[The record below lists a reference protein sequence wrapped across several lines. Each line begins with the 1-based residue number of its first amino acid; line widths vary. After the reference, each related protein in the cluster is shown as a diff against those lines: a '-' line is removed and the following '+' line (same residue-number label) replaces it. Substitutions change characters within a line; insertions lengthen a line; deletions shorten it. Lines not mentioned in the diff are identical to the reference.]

1 MQTSVQT
8 TVAGTVRSAAVITV
22 ITVLA
27 RAFSFGR
34 EIAAAA
40 AFGVSADFD
49 VFFIAFLVPSFFIF
63 AIVACTG
70 PAMIPVLMMARL
82 KGGDEA
88 LRAIVARANGVGLV
102 GFCGVGL
109 LAALGSPVYLPL
121 LAAHV
126 TAEQM
131 VLAQQWALLL
141 CLLIPLCGLA
151 AVWTAIANAQGSLAL
166 PAGVPMLTPL
176 VTILM
181 LNVFAEPYGA
191 WALVAG
197 ALLGVLLELVLLG
210 ILLQRRRLLVVPRLR
225 STPQRGFEGA
235 FAMLFVGAAIL
246 GLIPTADQAMAATI
260 GPGAITGIIFGGRLV
275 SLTGSIGALAL
286 GTAVLPAFTAL
297 AAQLDWAALRGLLRR
312 CVGLTL
318 LLTVPTS
325 VLVAWLSLP
334 IVEIAFQRGQF
345 TSDDAQLVATVQAFY
360 ILQTPTYLGWIVLAR
375 VLAAMR
381 RTFLLLVLSAMAAA
395 LNVGLNFHF
404 MQAYGVAGI
413 ALATALV
420 FCLLFLAT
428 LAATHYCLPAHT
440 PEWKS

>member
-1 MQTSVQT
+1 MQSSVQT
-8 TVAGTVRSAAVITV
+8 TIAGTVRSAAVIAV

-63 AIVACTG
+63 AIVACAG
-70 PAMIPVLMMARL
+70 PAMIPVLMMARH
-82 KGGDEA
+82 KDGEEA
-88 LRAIVARANGVGLV
+88 LRALVARANGVGLI
-102 GFCGVGL
+102 GFCGIGL
-109 LAALGSPVYLPL
+109 LAALVSPIYLPL
-121 LAAHV
+121 LAAHL

-131 VLAQQWALLL
+131 LLAQQWVLLL

-151 AVWTAIANAQGSLAL
+151 ALWTAIANAQGSLAL
-166 PAGVPMLTPL
+166 PASVPMLTPL

-181 LNVFAEPYGA
+181 LYVFAESYGV
-191 WALVAG
+191 WALVIG

-210 ILLQRRRLLVVPRLR
+210 IVLHRRRLLVAPRLK
-225 STPQRGFEGA
+225 STPGRGFEGA
-235 FAMLFVGAAIL
+235 FAVLFCGAAIL
-246 GLIPTADQAMAATI
+246 GLIPAADQAMAASI
-260 GPGAITGIIFGGRLV
+260 GPGAITGIMLGGRLV

-286 GTAVLPAFTAL
+286 GTAVLPAFAAL
-297 AAQLDWAALRGLLRR
+297 AAQADWVALRGLVRR

-318 LLTVPTS
+318 LLTVPVS
-325 VLVAWLSLP
+325 VLIAWFSLP

-345 TSDDAQLVATVQAFY
+345 TSDDAQHVATVQAFY
-360 ILQTPTYLGWIVLAR
+360 ILQTPAYLGWIVLAR

-381 RTFLLLVLSAMAAA
+381 RTFLLLVLSAIAAA
-395 LNVGLNFHF
+395 LNVGLNSHF

-413 ALATALV
+413 AVATALV

-428 LAATHYCLPAHT
+428 LAASYFCLPSDT
-440 PEWKS
+440 PERKS